1 MNSGTVPLRFS
12 TTQTV
17 ENEEE
22 DKLRDWEREEDFDL
36 NLPDFH
42 SRYYLKSLEIV
53 EKITKTDGVKQ

>member
-36 NLPDFH
+36 NLPDFQF
-42 SRYYLKSLEIV
+42 
-53 EKITKTDGVKQ
+53 KIQNRNLRD